1 MVRFRRYL
9 ICDKDRPK
17 PCLNI
22 GGPTNVRVIDISDS
36 LPGLTDSQRKQI
48 REEASSGA
56 LRLQSMEPQPLTS
69 RPSSKH
75 SDTRHPHI
83 PTNTLG
89 SLSYNTETISHHSF
103 TGVSPEEHVVAPLN
117 TAPKDLSSNVS
128 ASRRRRRQ
136 DYSPTAT
143 RMKSTWSSDRPYSS
157 GSSSEYDISRSP
169 HANEM
174 GIELKKLRT
183 ESPHALD
190 VDKGGHVQ
198 DSAHGAKEEESMV
211 TGHAAVRR
219 PDDHVHVEHD

>member
-1 MVRFRRYL
+1 MS
-9 ICDKDRPK
+9 K
-17 PCLNI
+17 
-22 GGPTNVRVIDISDS
+22 GGPTDVRVIDVSDS
-36 LPGLTDSQRKQI
+36 LPGLTDAQRKQI

-69 RPSSKH
+69 PPSSKH
-75 SDTRHPHI
+75 SDTRHPSV

-89 SLSYNTETISHHSF
+89 SLSSNTETISHHSF
-103 TGVSPEEHVVAPLN
+103 AGMSPKEHVVAPLD
-117 TAPKDLSSNVS
+117 TAPKNLSSNVS
-128 ASRRRRRQ
+128 ASRRRKRK

-157 GSSSEYDISRSP
+157 GSSGEDEISRSS
-169 HANEM
+169 HSNAM
-174 GIELKKLRT
+174 GIELKKLGT

-190 VDKGGHVQ
+190 IDKGDHVQ
-198 DSAHGAKEEESMV
+198 DSAHGAKEVESMV